1 MISAHIDI
9 DLRRFEAKLT
19 SAQRKDLPKATVMAL
34 NWLAY
39 DGMKDVRAKMK
50 VVFDR
55 PTPYALRGIMYDKAT
70 LQNRTA
76 AVVATG
82 DRTKGG
88 LPATAFLGPEIHG
101 GMRRHKAFE
110 EQLIGRGLMARN
122 EVAVPARMAP
132 LDRYGNISK
141 GFLNRVMRDLRIDYR
156 GAGAT
161 RVPKNS
167 SRRKRKAKPN
177 QYFVP
182 QGRSDLIK
190 GIWFSGRGEGGRDF
204 YPVILFVKATSYRER
219 LKLNEIV
226 ADLVRHKKDRTFRR
240 AFKKV
245 FPKT

>member
-1 MISAHIDI
+1 MISTHIDI
-9 DLRRFEAKLT
+9 DLTRFEAKLT
-19 SAQRKDLPKATVMAL
+19 SAQRRELPKAEMLAL

-39 DGMKDVRAKMK
+39 DGMKAVRSKMK

-55 PTPYALRGIMYDKAT
+55 PTPYAMRGIIYDKAS
-70 LQNRTA
+70 LADRTA
-76 AVVATG
+76 SVVATG
-82 DRTKGG
+82 DRTRGG

-132 LDRYGNISK
+132 LDRYGNMTK

-182 QGRSDLIK
+182 QGRPDLIK
-190 GIWFSGRGEGGRDF
+190 GIWFSGRGEGGREF

-219 LKLNEIV
+219 LKLQKIV
-226 ADLVRHKKDRTFRR
+226 TELVRSKKDRTFKR
-240 AFKKV
+240 AFRKV
-245 FPKT
+245 FD